1 MKCDLSMK
9 TITCKKPSRRKDC
22 ERICFVFVFACV
34 VGKNQSPQI
43 EPHAMAGDAITCGG
57 IGGLGSLVYIC
68 GLVTMSM
75 IDFYTSNFGLP
86 VGYVIVPS
94 IVEGQ
99 IINPNCS
106 TA

>member
-1 MKCDLSMK
+1 MNA
-9 TITCKKPSRRKDC
+9 
-22 ERICFVFVFACV
+22 FAFVFACV

-75 IDFYTSNFGLP
+75 IDFYTSNFGL
-86 VGYVIVPS
+86 GYLTVPS

-99 IINPNCS
+99 IINSNRS